1 MKMTLDH
8 KSLDSLSLDLVK
20 QHLMILDTTDD
31 PLIQAY
37 MAASLTAAE
46 KYMHHPITSES
57 YTSEVSTSYEVPYQ
71 PSNVYL
77 YQDSVLIQEVDFTY
91 QFPNLT
97 ITPPNDVVFNT
108 VKADIQGINN
118 AAIDQARLLLIG
130 TNFRVRENEDFSN
143 MREIPFGVSR
153 LLDLNSKS
161 FL

>member
-20 QHLMILDTTDD
+20 QHLMILDTADD
-31 PLIQAY
+31 TLIQAY
-37 MAASLTAAE
+37 MAASLSAAE

-57 YTSEVSTSYEVPYQ
+57 YTSIVSDSYELPYQ

-77 YQDSVLIQEVDFTY
+77 YQDGVLVKEVCFKY
-91 QFPNLT
+91 LFPTLT
-97 ITPPNDVVFNT
+97 IEPTDGVVFNS